1 MTESRR
7 RSSSPQGDELPGPAS
22 EDDYSAP
29 PKHKKGKAQPLPIS
43 DFVAHSPD
51 HTYIYRPTGEGWTS
65 AAVNARVMPV
75 KIGGGKKPLA
85 ANVWLDRNDAVEQR
99 TWAPGEPQIVKDK
112 LVADGGFFDKPGA
125 SVFNLYKPP
134 QVIAATNREIQFWR
148 NHLHELWPDEADHME
163 RWFAHRVQRPG
174 EKINHALVPGG
185 EQGIGKDAVI
195 APLKVAVGTWNFA
208 EVSPQEAL
216 GAFNEFRQ
224 SVVLRIS
231 EGKDLGDIDR
241 FAFYDGTKTLIAAP
255 PETLRVN
262 PKFVKPYYVLNV
274 TGVIITTNHKVG
286 GLFLPLDDRRHFI
299 AWSTVERSAF
309 NEAYWSRYWARLEAG
324 GAAAVA
330 DYLRTLDLG
339 GFNPKAPPRQ
349 TQAFFEMANA
359 MRSEKESDMDDIL
372 ESLNRPDALVISN
385 IIRRARILGR
395 HDFAEWLK
403 DGSKNG
409 RQTALYLEDCGYRR
423 LSNPHDRRGRWQI
436 DGQRIGGVYVRKNL
450 RDREAIAA
458 VVTISRD
465 M

>member
-65 AAVNARVMPV
+65 TAVNARVMPV

-134 QVIAATNREIQFWR
+134 QMIAATNREIQFWR

-216 GAFNEFRQ
+216 GGFNEFRQ

-309 NEAYWSRYWARLEAG
+309 NEAYWFAILGAPRSGRRSSGRRLSAGRWTSAASTPKPAASPNSGVLRDGQRHALRERERHGRYSRK
-324 GAAAVA
+324 
-330 DYLRTLDLG
+330 
-339 GFNPKAPPRQ
+339 PQ
-349 TQAFFEMANA
+349 QA
-359 MRSEKESDMDDIL
+359 
-372 ESLNRPDALVISN
+372 
-385 IIRRARILGR
+385 RRARHQQHHQAGAYPR
-395 HDFAEWLK
+395 
-403 DGSKNG
+403 
-409 RQTALYLEDCGYRR
+409 
-423 LSNPHDRRGRWQI
+423 PP
-436 DGQRIGGVYVRKNL
+436 
-450 RDREAIAA
+450 
-458 VVTISRD
+458 
-465 M
+465 